1 MFCRL
6 QLLKK
11 TPLLAEK
18 KIHKELRKN
27 EQQVMLEEEWHWV
40 NFWLLQGEKFSSKCF
55 HLLTLAQSVVA
66 VTFN

>member
-27 EQQVMLEEEWHWV
+27 EQQVMLEEEWH
-40 NFWLLQGEKFSSKCF
+40 
-55 HLLTLAQSVVA
+55 
-66 VTFN
+66 